1 MSLDKTFFLD
11 IFNQLLKVNDVEI
24 MIIFDIKGKIWFGL
38 RDIIKVLQY
47 SNIEKAITK
56 IKISKINKK
65 THNKIEPHPRGVG
78 LITTIK
84 PHKIFINEP
93 GLYEVLL
100 KSTKP
105 LAEVFTYKF
114 LTEII
119 VPLGRIRS
127 GQSPELCLKLEKKV
141 NI

>member
-1 MSLDKTFFLD
+1 MSLDKIFFLD
-11 IFNQLLKVNDVEI
+11 IFNQLLKINDVEI

-65 THNKIEPHPRGVG
+65 IYDDIEPHPRGVG
-78 LITTIK
+78 SVITIK

-93 GLYEVLL
+93 RLYEILL

-105 LAEVFTYKF
+105 LAEIFTYKL
-114 LTEII
+114 LTDIMPEIRKKGEYI
-119 VPLGRIRS
+119 
-127 GQSPELCLKLEKKV
+127 LKNNDKK
-141 NI
+141 N

>member
-11 IFNQLLKVNDVEI
+11 IFNQLLKINDIEI
-24 MIIFDIKGKIWFGL
+24 MIIFDTKGKGWFGL

-65 THNKIEPHPRGVG
+65 IYDDIEPHPGGVG
-78 LITTIK
+78 SVITIK
-84 PHKIFINEP
+84 PHKIFINES
-93 GLYEVLL
+93 GLYEILL

-105 LAEVFTYKF
+105 LAKIFTYKL
-114 LTEII
+114 LTDII
-119 VPLGRIRS
+119 VPL
-127 GQSPELCLKLEKKV
+127 
-141 NI
+141 